1 VFFRKSQWN
10 CRVKWWQIANVATD
24 AVHRGDLIFVD
35 HFSWQTQCSGHCVFA
50 GCTFHIGWER
60 LVFRGSYLAC
70 GGKMRQSLVAVKM
83 FIFYCRK
90 RFFLLPQVIAV
101 SAWQVQHFNA

>member
-83 FIFYCRK
+83 FIF
-90 RFFLLPQVIAV
+90 LLPQAIFFTAAGDCCFCVAG
-101 SAWQVQHFNA
+101 AAF